1 MLVASS
7 YAKYISSGAGSDTA
21 RVAKWSFKVG
31 NNDIVATDTFEF
43 DLFKTITVQWKWA
56 YEGNDATDVTLG
68 KDGTA
73 KLKVI
78 AKVTATQID

>member
-1 MLVASS
+1 MEMG
-7 YAKYISSGAGSDTA
+7 I
-21 RVAKWSFKVG
+21 RR
-31 NNDIVATDTFEF
+31 
-43 DLFKTITVQWKWA
+43 KWA